1 MFRIALRTQYLICR
15 FSPSVTQGS
24 LNRKRVNVFHVFQ
37 CFTLFG
43 FWFLACRMWRS
54 SASVIWKFEYLL
66 YPFFLAH
73 VWNSLA
79 VCIKHS
85 ELLVSLLKLL
95 VSLLNAADKNR
106 EYDWRSEYIKA
117 RCSVV
122 CFCHSLLRRDG
133 LPGISIALQMDVE
146 WQGLLEHPSISL
158 HHMSLLLSWLFRTF
172 WWFGSSG

>member
-1 MFRIALRTQYLICR
+1 MC
-15 FSPSVTQGS
+15 FSASPF
-24 LNRKRVNVFHVFQ
+24 LD
-37 CFTLFG
+37 FG
-43 FWFLACRMWRS
+43 FLHAECGGQVQVLFER
-54 SASVIWKFEYLL
+54 FEYLL